1 MLKDIKERKMRYKS
15 FVDLH
20 TPTHCDLV
28 VDPNN
33 SEGDIRSIT
42 ETYQKIIEDELSQ
55 ARGKSDDKITFDSLP
70 KVTLNMAS
78 DDEDDQGDDKSTSQC
93 IILEIPKSR
102 RSSFHGESLELDFT
116 KSTKVDSAESRRESQ
131 DLDNP
136 VEM

>member
-20 TPTHCDLV
+20 TPTHCDLA

-78 DDEDDQGDDKSTSQC
+78 DDEDDQGDDKST

-102 RSSFHGESLELDFT
+102 RSSFHGESLELDFA
-116 KSTKVDSAESRRESQ
+116 KSTKVDSAEIRRESQ
-131 DLDNP
+131 DLNNP